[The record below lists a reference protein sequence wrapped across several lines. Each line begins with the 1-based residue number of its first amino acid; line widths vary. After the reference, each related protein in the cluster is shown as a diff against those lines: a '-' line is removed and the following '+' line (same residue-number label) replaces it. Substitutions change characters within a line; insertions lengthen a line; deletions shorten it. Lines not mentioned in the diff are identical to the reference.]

1 MKRFNKKN
9 GIWTVAIL
17 SCVLMLAG
25 CGTQEQDDDKP
36 EKQTQT
42 EAENVGVPGGEET
55 QNPEQNGEETQKPE
69 QNAGEESAGEN
80 GTGDETKE
88 PDISGEVLGDTGEVL
103 TSYPAKTPVAVDLDG
118 DGEVEQV
125 QFWFEGDNNYPTIQI
140 DEIVFGEENWQQVD
154 YYLSDPWK
162 EEWFLI
168 DTDTTDGYK
177 EIALFDAG
185 PSDDPCT
192 ILMRYEAGNL
202 REIGSFTAH
211 PYNAT
216 ITGDGI
222 VYAALRMDIL
232 ETNFVEGKW
241 KLEGK
246 DSFTEAVLQLQDRPV
261 YEILSYPGR
270 WDGEYCPVT
279 AKSLQMFIGQDL
291 TAEMVVLDPGEMVIP
306 YRYYPDGENG
316 WVELAYGKDFQ
327 YRGFVYI
334 NVFNQIYQTNES
346 GEVLY
351 MNSYE
356 MLEGLLFAD

>member
-1 MKRFNKKN
+1 MKRFSKKN

-25 CGTQEQDDDKP
+25 CGTQEQDADEP

-55 QNPEQNGEETQKPE
+55 QKPE
-69 QNAGEESAGEN
+69 QSGGEESAGGN
-80 GTGDETKE
+80 GAGEETKE
-88 PDISGEVLGDTGEVL
+88 PDISGEVLNDAGEVL

-118 DGEVEQV
+118 DGKVEQV
-125 QFWFEGDNNYPTIQI
+125 QVWFEGDNNYPTIQI

-162 EEWFLI
+162 DEWFLI

-185 PSDDPCT
+185 PSDDPYT
-192 ILMRYEAGNL
+192 VLLRYKDGNL
-202 REIGSFTAH
+202 RYIGGFTSYPNDAKI
-211 PYNAT
+211 A
-216 ITGDGI
+216 GDGI
-222 VYAALRMDIL
+222 VYATQRVDIL
-232 ETNFVEGKW
+232 ETNFAEGRW
-241 KLEGK
+241 ELENG
-246 DSFTEAVLQLQDRPV
+246 DSFESAQLQLQVREV

-291 TAEMVVLDPGEMVIP
+291 TAEIVVLDPGEMVIP

>member
-1 MKRFNKKN
+1 MKRFSKKN

-25 CGTQEQDDDKP
+25 CGTQEQDADEP

-42 EAENVGVPGGEET
+42 EAENAEVTGGEET
-55 QNPEQNGEETQKPE
+55 QNPEQSGEETQNPV
-69 QNAGEESAGEN
+69 QSGGEEDAGGN
-80 GTGDETKE
+80 GTGEETKE
-88 PDISGEVLGDTGEVL
+88 PDISGEVLIT
-103 TSYPAKTPVAVDLDG
+103 YPAKTPVAVDLDG
-118 DGEVEQV
+118 DGEEEQV

-140 DEIVFGEENWQQVD
+140 DEFVFGEENWQQVD

-162 EEWFLI
+162 DEWFLI

-192 ILMRYEAGNL
+192 ILMRYADGNL
-202 REIGSFTAH
+202 REIGSFTSH
-211 PYNAT
+211 PYDAK
-216 ITGDGI
+216 ISGDGI
-222 VYAALRMDIL
+222 VYANLRMDIL

-241 KLEGK
+241 KLEDG
-246 DSFTEAVLQLQDRPV
+246 DSFKDAVLQLQERPV
-261 YEILSYPGR
+261 YEILSYSGR
-270 WDGEYCPVT
+270 WNGEYCPAT
-279 AKSLQMFIGQDL
+279 TGPMQMFLERDFTSEI
-291 TAEMVVLDPGEMVIP
+291 VVLDQGEMVIP
-306 YRYYPDGENG
+306 YLYHPDGENG

-334 NVFNQIYQTNES
+334 NRYDQIYQTNEA

-351 MNSYE
+351 VNSYD